1 MRSLHN
7 NIGICLTEV
16 LVAMASGAVILS
28 ATFHAL
34 TLFESKLSAQQETMS
49 RHQDQRLGLHV
60 LEDELR
66 LAGTGSA
73 AGSPA
78 ILSLGLQEV
87 EFVANLEGLVTV
99 LAEPV
104 SALQQ
109 DLPVLDG
116 SGMNRGKQIV
126 ICSVDRC
133 AEARLAMDGRRT
145 SLRITAPLGIALPA
159 GSEVCIS
166 NRIRY
171 YVSATS
177 SGKQSVM
184 RQVDGGANP
193 IIGDVTTFQ
202 LVYLNR
208 QGRPTTDASSVSRV
222 RINVTSGRDRQ
233 GMVSE
238 IGLRGR

>member
-171 YVSATS
+171 YVSAAS

-193 IIGDVTTFQ
+193 IIGDVTAFQ